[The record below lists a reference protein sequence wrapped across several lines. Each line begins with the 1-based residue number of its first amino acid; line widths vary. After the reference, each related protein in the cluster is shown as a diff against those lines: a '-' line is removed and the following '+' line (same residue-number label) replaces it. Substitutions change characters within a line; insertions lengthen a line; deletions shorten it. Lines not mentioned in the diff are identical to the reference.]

1 MFAFKLIAITII
13 GPIAIGTLA
22 SPAASYPLAVKAVV
36 PSAATS
42 IRYRALKFQPNLDV
56 RFRRVP
62 NWDYSA
68 YSYLGYPTYFYWGYP
83 TYIPGFRYGG
93 F

>member
-22 SPAASYPLAVKAVV
+22 FPAASHPLAVKAVV
-36 PSAATS
+36 PAAATN
-42 IRYRALKFQPNLDV
+42 IRYRAHIVQPNLDV

-62 NWDYSA
+62 NWGYSG
-68 YSYLGYPTYFYWGYP
+68 YSYLGYPTYLYWGYP